1 MIAGNICKIHTHPP
15 LGVRIEPGLTYCE
28 AVSLPD
34 APSEGKKKLI
44 PIGVAL
50 SLFDLDLSCTLHL
63 LNMKKDIGERYVRV
77 GYPKAVDKQG

>member
-1 MIAGNICKIHTHPP
+1 MHP
-15 LGVRIEPGLTYCE
+15 VK
-28 AVSLPD
+28 A
-34 APSEGKKKLI
+34 KKKLI